1 MNENNNIDKIHVSPH
16 IGEMTKNMNLPEKVY
31 VFDTTLRDGEQ
42 TPGISFTLEEKIKI
56 AQQLD
61 KLGIDIIEAGMPVV
75 SEGDYKAC
83 KEISKLGLNAEII
96 GLARIN
102 REDIEKVIECDMNSI
117 HVFIATSDLHMKNK
131 LQMTPDEVLSAIS
144 TEIEFAKDH
153 FGNKIEFSAE
163 DATRSDLDSLI
174 KANQTA
180 VEAGAT
186 RINIPDTVGTVIPKV
201 YAHIIE
207 KNIEKFPSNVR
218 VSLHCHNDFG
228 LATANTLAGVEV
240 GAEQVQTTVLGIG
253 ERTGNAAMEEVVMS
267 LYALYGIKTNIK
279 YNYLYETAKLVEQFS
294 GLEIPVN
301 FPMIGANAF
310 KHESG
315 IHAHA
320 VIANPRTY
328 EPLTPELI
336 GIPRTDKISDIV
348 EQSIEVGKHT
358 GGHSLGA
365 KLESFGLIINDEQF
379 KEIRKR
385 VKNIGDKGKKVT
397 DMDLYEIAISVIGEV
412 PNEEQTIK
420 LEELSV
426 TCGKNLTPTATVKL
440 KIKINSDWVEKV
452 AANIGVGPV
461 DASCNALSTVWEQFG
476 YGKLKLTE
484 YHLDAITG
492 GTDALG
498 RVRVRLDDMFG
509 NYINSRAVNPDIVLS
524 SVQAMISGMN
534 RYLMKYK
541 SR

>member
-144 TEIEFAKDH
+144 TEIGFAKDH

-163 DATRSDLDSLI
+163 DATRSDLDFLI
-174 KANQTA
+174 KANKTA

-207 KNIEKFPSNVR
+207 KNIE
-218 VSLHCHNDFG
+218 
-228 LATANTLAGVEV
+228 
-240 GAEQVQTTVLGIG
+240 
-253 ERTGNAAMEEVVMS
+253 
-267 LYALYGIKTNIK
+267 
-279 YNYLYETAKLVEQFS
+279 
-294 GLEIPVN
+294 
-301 FPMIGANAF
+301 
-310 KHESG
+310 
-315 IHAHA
+315 
-320 VIANPRTY
+320 
-328 EPLTPELI
+328 
-336 GIPRTDKISDIV
+336 
-348 EQSIEVGKHT
+348 
-358 GGHSLGA
+358 
-365 KLESFGLIINDEQF
+365 
-379 KEIRKR
+379 
-385 VKNIGDKGKKVT
+385 
-397 DMDLYEIAISVIGEV
+397 
-412 PNEEQTIK
+412 
-420 LEELSV
+420 
-426 TCGKNLTPTATVKL
+426 
-440 KIKINSDWVEKV
+440 
-452 AANIGVGPV
+452 
-461 DASCNALSTVWEQFG
+461 
-476 YGKLKLTE
+476 
-484 YHLDAITG
+484 
-492 GTDALG
+492 
-498 RVRVRLDDMFG
+498 
-509 NYINSRAVNPDIVLS
+509 
-524 SVQAMISGMN
+524 
-534 RYLMKYK
+534 
-541 SR
+541 

>member
-1 MNENNNIDKIHVSPH
+1 
-16 IGEMTKNMNLPEKVY
+16 
-31 VFDTTLRDGEQ
+31 
-42 TPGISFTLEEKIKI
+42 
-56 AQQLD
+56 
-61 KLGIDIIEAGMPVV
+61 
-75 SEGDYKAC
+75 
-83 KEISKLGLNAEII
+83 
-96 GLARIN
+96 
-102 REDIEKVIECDMNSI
+102 
-117 HVFIATSDLHMKNK
+117 
-131 LQMTPDEVLSAIS
+131 
-144 TEIEFAKDH
+144 
-153 FGNKIEFSAE
+153 
-163 DATRSDLDSLI
+163 
-174 KANQTA
+174 
-180 VEAGAT
+180 
-186 RINIPDTVGTVIPKV
+186 
-201 YAHIIE
+201 
-207 KNIEKFPSNVR
+207 VR

-365 KLESFGLIINDEQF
+365 KLESFGLIINDQQF

>member
-144 TEIEFAKDH
+144 TEIGFAKDH

-163 DATRSDLDSLI
+163 DATRSDLDFLI
-174 KANQTA
+174 KANKTA

-207 KNIEKFPSNVR
+207 KNIEQFPSNVR

-365 KLESFGLIINDEQF
+365 KLESFGLIINDQQF